1 MISELL
7 PFFFLLDIID
17 HPFLSNSLVP
27 ATTYSILCDLDSPLS
42 LEMSHSIQIYPFLG
56 VSYTWYTSL
65 IYLFNILAN
74 ELQMTKKF
82 HPPLYTILSS
92 VILAPPLS
100 LEMSHSIS
108 FMVTSARL
116 CLPLT
121 LILWSPLFW
130 SSIESRKNHFTPTNP
145 VSLFK
150 IKGYILGLE
159 RNINDILKE

>member
-56 VSYTWYTSL
+56 VAYTSYTSYT
-65 IYLFNILAN
+65 YKWTTNDKN
-74 ELQMTKKF
+74 F

-130 SSIESRKNHFTPTNP
+130 SSVESRKNHFTPTNP